1 MAKILI
7 IEDNQDNL
15 ALARLILE
23 TEKHEVFGAEE
34 APIGI
39 QIAKKEK
46 PDLILMDLQLP
57 KMDGLTAAR
66 LVKEDPEM
74 GHIKIVAL
82 TALAMKGDKEKILS
96 QGMDGYISKP
106 FFRKE
111 FLSKVRSFLP

>member
-7 IEDNQDNL
+7 VEDNQDNL

-23 TEKHEVFGAEE
+23 TENHEVFGAEE
-34 APIGI
+34 APLGI

-66 LVKEDPEM
+66 LLKEDDTTKGIPV
-74 GHIKIVAL
+74 VAL
-82 TALAMKGDKEKILS
+82 TAFAMKGDKEKILS

-111 FLSKVRSFLP
+111 FLTKVRAHLI